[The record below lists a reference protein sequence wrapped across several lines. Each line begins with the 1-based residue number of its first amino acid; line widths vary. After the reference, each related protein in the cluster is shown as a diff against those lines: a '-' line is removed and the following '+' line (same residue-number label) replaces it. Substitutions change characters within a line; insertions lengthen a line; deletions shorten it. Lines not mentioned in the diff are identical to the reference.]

1 MNNRNRSRR
10 NRGQALIITA
20 LIITLMSMSTMYYV
34 LETENETISIQ
45 STAYSY
51 YSVAKI
57 STKNTV
63 ISALANASNAGD
75 RETLTTS
82 LEKLSSMLHAH
93 SYDAEFD
100 LSFTPLNAT
109 PYQGGTWISWGE
121 DGSGVSSAYAI
132 FVINASGSSAN
143 YYSTYETNVT
153 TSLHINGTYTI
164 EGSEE
169 TVNVTCTV
177 YDENG
182 PTLANRI
189 VILYQN
195 QTDESWLSVD
205 RQNSLTTVDFGNGT
219 YEISFSAYSQGPVNV
234 SVQINDLRDIF
245 VMANATCVQ
254 V

>member
-1 MNNRNRSRR
+1 MNDRNGSRR

-20 LIITLMSMSTMYYV
+20 LIITLMLMSTVYYV

-45 STAYSY
+45 STADSY
-51 YSVAKI
+51 FSVAKI
-57 STKNTV
+57 STRNTV
-63 ISALANASNAGD
+63 ISALANVSNGGD
-75 RETLTTS
+75 TEALTTS
-82 LEKLSSMLHAH
+82 LEELSSMLHAH

-109 PYQGGTWISWGE
+109 PYQDGTWISSGE
-121 DGSGVSSAYAI
+121 DGSGVSSAYAS
-132 FVINASGSSAN
+132 FVINVLGSSEN
-143 YYSTYETNVT
+143 YSSTYETNVT
-153 TSLHINGTYTI
+153 TSLYVNGTYTV

-189 VILYQN
+189 AIFYQN

-205 RQNSLTTVDFGNGT
+205 QQNNLTTVDFGNGT
-219 YEISFSAYSQGPVNV
+219 YDISFSAYSQGPVNV